1 MGNRRRASK
10 LQKTV
15 MLYRKP
21 EHVRFHSDSFS
32 PKGNSV
38 RAPSNQEPYPSN
50 KKRWSHDRPWD
61 EA

>member
-21 EHVRFHSDSFS
+21 DYVRSRFNIFLPDGESGICPPFKSGARPF
-32 PKGNSV
+32 
-38 RAPSNQEPYPSN
+38 QQ
-50 KKRWSHDRPWD
+50 KKMESRQASG
-61 EA
+61 